1 MLTNGLF
8 CYNMNS
14 TLPMSQLTELI
25 VKTVQLKN
33 TTMYA
38 SVCN

>member
-1 MLTNGLF
+1 
-8 CYNMNS
+8 
-14 TLPMSQLTELI
+14 MSQLTELI

-33 TTMYA
+33 TTIYA